1 MIKHLR
7 RRFIRIAVISAA
19 AVLLLLSLTV
29 NIANYISVNS
39 GLCDMLTAISDNQ
52 GKLPDPKNGDA
63 PTGGAGNNSSG
74 ASDGVENNPPAQ
86 PSQDGSASFSDGM
99 SDSSSDAPNAPGDPP
114 QNAPEGSSQ
123 NDDPSQNTPAA
134 PSGWDAPRERQFGK
148 EALYS
153 TRYFVLRY
161 NEDGSGVSADLDR
174 IAAVDEDDISEYL
187 EIAEKHGEGFGNTKG
202 YKFLVTDSGEG
213 RMMAVFLDD
222 WREMKSVATIAMI
235 SAAAALFCLALAY
248 GAIVLFSKK
257 AIDPVVKASQK
268 QKQFIT
274 DASHELK
281 TPVTVIATDLKLLE
295 MDVGEKKWIDMA
307 LRQTEK
313 LGELV
318 NSLVTLSRLD
328 EDESPLRAA
337 PFNASEAVGECAA
350 SFEEYALSNGHR
362 LNISVDENV
371 MFCGD
376 EYAVRQLASVFLDN
390 AVKYASPETPIDF
403 SLERTKRGIM
413 LRTCNS
419 YEGRLPDDP
428 ERLFDRFRR
437 ADESRGGEGGFGI
450 GLSLAR
456 SIAEGHGG
464 AVHARCTGDGQIEF
478 TAELR
483 NLPQLRT
490 AQA

>member
-52 GKLPDPKNGDA
+52 GKLPDPKGGEE
-63 PTGGAGNNSSG
+63 PTGSAGENNSN
-74 ASDGVENNPPAQ
+74 ADGENPPVQ
-86 PSQDGSASFSDGM
+86 PPQDGSSGSSDGTSDSFSAAP
-99 SDSSSDAPNAPGDPP
+99 DAPNAPGDPP
-114 QNAPEGSSQ
+114 QNASDGSSQ
-123 NDDPSQNTPAA
+123 NDSSQSTPAA
-134 PSGWDAPRERQFGK
+134 PGGWDAPHERRFGK

-174 IAAVDEDDISEYL
+174 IAAVDEDDISKYL
-187 EIAEKHGEGFGNTKG
+187 AIAEKHGEGFGNTKG
-202 YKFLVTDSGEG
+202 YKFLVIDSGEG

-235 SAAAALFCLALAY
+235 SAAASLFCLALAY

-257 AIDPVVKASQK
+257 AVDPVVKASQK

-295 MDVGEKKWIDMA
+295 MDVGRKKWIDMA
-307 LRQTEK
+307 L
-313 LGELV
+313 V
-318 NSLVTLSRLD
+318 ALSRLD

-337 PFNASEAVGECAA
+337 PFNAGEAVGECAA
-350 SFEEYALSNGHR
+350 SFEEYARSKGHK

-390 AVKYASPETPIDF
+390 AVKYASPDTPIDF
-403 SLERTKRGIM
+403 SLEKTKRGIM
-413 LRTCNS
+413 LRTRNS

-437 ADESRGGEGGFGI
+437 ADESRGGEAGFGI

-464 AVHARCTGDGQIEF
+464 AVHARCIGDGQIEF

-483 NLPQLRT
+483 NMPQARR
-490 AQA
+490 AQAQAQA